1 MKINPLMFLKHFDCQ
16 RNAPNYI
23 NNATL
28 KSRIWIV
35 SSKSGTEPRME
46 QGGNKTFNSCFLIER
61 DSSYLQNKAKVKERS
76 KRNKTVIALP
86 VIII

>member
-35 SSKSGTEPRME
+35 SSKSGTEPHME
-46 QGGNKTFNSCFLIER
+46 QGDNKTFNSCFLIEHN
-61 DSSYLQNKAKVKERS
+61 SSYLQNKAKERS
-76 KRNKTVIALP
+76 KRNKTMIAPP
-86 VIII
+86 VITT